1 MITPVLYAQ
10 TDSASN
16 LPYPIIERD
25 GDFVNDPDN
34 NPVNLKDPSNIT
46 KTIEYDPEN
55 NRYVLYEKMGSVDVR
70 PPSYMTYSEYADY
83 VAKQQ
88 QAEYIRSRNEALN
101 LIEKKG
107 LIPPIDT
114 KSKIADKLFGNTTI
128 DIRPSGNIELLLGG
142 RSTKIQNPTLPLRA
156 QRQGGF
162 DFDMNI
168 NLNVLGKIGNKLQL
182 NLNYN
187 TQGGFS
193 FSNDFNNLIKLQ
205 YAGEEDNIIQA
216 LEAGTVALPLNTQLI
231 QGAQALFGFK
241 TKLRFG
247 RLTATAVL
255 SQQRSKK
262 ESLVLENGVQTQR
275 FEIHADKYDA
285 NRHFFLTQYFQQN
298 YDKAL
303 SALPN
308 LQSVVNINRIE
319 VWVS

>member
-1 MITPVLYAQ
+1 MSIHRFLRCIFSAICVMITPVLYAQ

-156 QRQGGF
+156 YR
-162 DFDMNI
+162 DWETDRKSTR
-168 NLNVLGKIGNKLQL
+168 LN
-182 NLNYN
+182 
-187 TQGGFS
+187 S
-193 FSNDFNNLIKLQ
+193 S
-205 YAGEEDNIIQA
+205 
-216 LEAGTVALPLNTQLI
+216 
-231 QGAQALFGFK
+231 
-241 TKLRFG
+241 
-247 RLTATAVL
+247 
-255 SQQRSKK
+255 
-262 ESLVLENGVQTQR
+262 
-275 FEIHADKYDA
+275 H
-285 NRHFFLTQYFQQN
+285 
-298 YDKAL
+298 
-303 SALPN
+303 
-308 LQSVVNINRIE
+308 
-319 VWVS
+319 